1 MGFNRKMLSAMLENI
16 VYLEMRRR
24 NYDVYIGKLGTKEID
39 FIGVRR
45 DERIYIQV
53 CDQLPEDS
61 SRETENLMNI
71 KDHYHKYVVCRDP
84 LAIGNDNGIEIVH
97 IADFLLAGNW

>member
-1 MGFNRKMLSAMLENI
+1 MQLL
-16 VYLEMRRR
+16 LQ
-24 NYDVYIGKLGTKEID
+24 EI
-39 FIGVRR
+39 FPNV
-45 DERIYIQV
+45 
-53 CDQLPEDS
+53 
-61 SRETENLMNI
+61 MNI